1 MDPGSRPPAATTRPR
16 GSAVASF
23 PYRHL
28 TLSDA
33 YVRHSR
39 ELREQ
44 GVHHADMRNAAS
56 LETQFSGGTGGLS
69 AAPARLSDQLRR
81 LEGADP
87 ILRVPVLPAGP
98 GESRV
103 AGFLDGS
110 QRTVSAWRIGLVPVI
125 ATVAAAAVV
134 SRSVAGEAGIARD
147 REGRTTLRMEHRWLI
162 PRRSG
167 DARVDRLIRS
177 IEDAG
182 GAVSDPVARRAA
194 VDGVVDQDDY
204 DAWLNDYSRLVEVAY
219 DAARQV
225 RVEVEMKLLD
235 EWPQT
240 DPTGDGWLVVDGRR
254 ALDVPRT
261 LGVVKRVASQYLSG
275 AEAVQVYDLPV
286 GHRTSAFVPRRD
298 KRGGEVAYQG
308 RSPHAVDANTSVMWF
323 LRMHDHAGLDA
334 YHGLVRVEAPSDAED
349 AADITRYSS
358 WLLAERTPRA
368 TGDAR
373 WASLLYPIHLLER
386 VLKRQ
391 IAAETRAWPN
401 AS

>member
-1 MDPGSRPPAATTRPR
+1 M
-16 GSAVASF
+16 ASF
-23 PYRHL
+23 PYRHS

-44 GVHHADMRNAAS
+44 GVRHADMRNAAS
-56 LETQFSGGTGGLS
+56 LETQFSGGMGGLS
-69 AAPARLSDQLRR
+69 AAPARLSEQLRR

-87 ILRVPVLPAGP
+87 ILRVPVLPAAP
-98 GESRV
+98 GESPI

-110 QRTVSAWRIGLVPVI
+110 QRTVSAWRIGLVPII
-125 ATVAAAAVV
+125 ATVAAAAVIT
-134 SRSVAGEAGIARD
+134 RTPDGEATIARD
-147 REGRTTLRMEHRWLI
+147 REGTTTLRMEHRWLI
-162 PRRSG
+162 PLRSG
-167 DARVDRLIRS
+167 DAQVDRLVQS
-177 IEDAG
+177 ITAAG
-182 GAVSDPVARRAA
+182 GAVTDPVARRSMS
-194 VDGVVDQDDY
+194 DGEIDQSTY
-204 DAWLNDYSRLVEVAY
+204 DAWLNDYSRLVEIAY

-235 EWPQT
+235 EWPAI
-240 DPTGDGWLVVDGRR
+240 DASERDWLIVDGRR

-261 LGVVKRVASQYLSG
+261 LGVVKRVSSQYLTG

-286 GHRTSAFVPRRD
+286 GHRTSAFVPNRD
-298 KRGGEVAYQG
+298 KRGGEVPYQG

-334 YHGLVRVEAPSDAED
+334 YHGLVRIEAPSDTED
-349 AADITRYSS
+349 SADITRYSS

>member
-1 MDPGSRPPAATTRPR
+1 M
-16 GSAVASF
+16 ASF
-23 PYRHL
+23 PYRHS

-44 GVHHADMRNAAS
+44 GVRHADMRNAAS
-56 LETQFSGGTGGLS
+56 LETQFSGGMGGLS
-69 AAPARLSDQLRR
+69 AAPARLSEQLRR

-87 ILRVPVLPAGP
+87 ILRMPVLPAAP
-98 GESRV
+98 GESRI

-125 ATVAAAAVV
+125 ATVAAAAVIT
-134 SRSVAGEAGIARD
+134 RTPDGEAAIARD
-147 REGRTTLRMEHRWLI
+147 REGNTTLRMEHRWLI
-162 PRRSG
+162 PLRSG
-167 DARVDRLIRS
+167 DAQVDRLVQS
-177 IEDAG
+177 ITSAG
-182 GAVSDPVARRAA
+182 GAVSDPVARKATIN
-194 VDGVVDQDDY
+194 GEVDQPTY
-204 DAWLNDYSRLVEVAY
+204 DAWLNDYSRLVEIAY

-235 EWPQT
+235 EWPKIDAT
-240 DPTGDGWLVVDGRR
+240 ERDWLIVDGRR

-261 LGVVKRVASQYLSG
+261 LGVVKRVSSQYLTG

-286 GHRTSAFVPRRD
+286 GHRTSAFVPNRD
-298 KRGGEVAYQG
+298 KRGGEIPYQG

-334 YHGLVRVEAPSDAED
+334 YHGLVRVEAPSDTED
-349 AADITRYSS
+349 SADITSYSS